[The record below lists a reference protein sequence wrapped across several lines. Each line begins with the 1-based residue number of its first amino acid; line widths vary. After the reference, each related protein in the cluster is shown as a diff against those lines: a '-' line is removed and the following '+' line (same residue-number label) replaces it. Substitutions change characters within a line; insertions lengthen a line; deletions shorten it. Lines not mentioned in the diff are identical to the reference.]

1 MTLVGLEPTT
11 SRLEVARAIQ
21 LRHRAYFCI
30 TKSTEIGSLPPTG
43 FEPVTYR
50 LQSDCANLCAKE
62 ACGFLHTLFSI
73 GIFKL
78 F

>member
-30 TKSTEIGSLPPTG
+30 TKSTEIGPFAS
-43 FEPVTYR
+43 YW
-50 LQSDCANLCAKE
+50 
-62 ACGFLHTLFSI
+62 I
-73 GIFKL
+73 
-78 F
+78 